1 MIRCKQSKNRKIPY
15 VLFTLRAVG
24 LVLLLVLCMA
34 AVCGC
39 AGQDKYVEIII
50 AANDS
55 VVTPVPALKE
65 TLITDANMAA
75 MPQTPEPTD
84 MLPETEAESE
94 EDARPKATREPAP
107 TPAITPTPTPAITPV
122 PTPSLTPTPILTP
135 KPTPTP
141 TPKPTPTATIKSTA
155 TPIATPTP
163 KPAPTPVPDSER
175 RMQEEIDA
183 IEVKYKTE
191 RESLYA
197 EYETKLAQIQQSLN
211 FLGEP
216 SDDPEY
222 IEAKAALE
230 TEMNT
235 YVEEFKAK
243 DKELEAYYY
252 GLYSAICEKYGK

>member
-1 MIRCKQSKNRKIPY
+1 MIRCKQSKNSKIPY
-15 VLFTLRAVG
+15 YLFTLRAAG
-24 LVLLLVLCMA
+24 IVLLLAFCSA

-39 AGQDKYVEIII
+39 AGEDKYVEIII
-50 AANDS
+50 AANDA
-55 VVTPVPALKE
+55 VVTPVPMIKDAA
-65 TLITDANMAA
+65 ITDANTAG
-75 MPQTPEPTD
+75 MPQTPEPTAIP
-84 MLPETEAESE
+84 PEPEAGPE
-94 EDARPKATREPAP
+94 EDERPKATEKPTP
-107 TPAITPTPTPAITPV
+107 TPAITPTPTPTIT
-122 PTPSLTPTPILTP
+122 
-135 KPTPTP
+135 PTPTP
-141 TPKPTPTATIKSTA
+141 TPKPTPTATVKPTA

-191 RESLYA
+191 REKLYA

-222 IEAKAALE
+222 IEAKAAIE

-243 DKELEAYYY
+243 DKDLEAYYY

>member
-1 MIRCKQSKNRKIPY
+1 MIRCKQSKNSKIPY
-15 VLFTLRAVG
+15 AIFTLRAAG
-24 LVLLLVLCMA
+24 IVLLLAFCSA

-39 AGQDKYVEIII
+39 AGKDKYVEIII
-50 AANDS
+50 AANDA
-55 VVTPVPALKE
+55 VVTPVPMIKDAA
-65 TLITDANMAA
+65 ITDANTAG
-75 MPQTPEPTD
+75 MPQTPEPTAIP
-84 MLPETEAESE
+84 PEPEAGPE
-94 EDARPKATREPAP
+94 EDERPKATEKPTP
-107 TPAITPTPTPAITPV
+107 TPAITPTPTPTIT
-122 PTPSLTPTPILTP
+122 
-135 KPTPTP
+135 PTPTP
-141 TPKPTPTATIKSTA
+141 TPKPTPTATVKPTA

-191 RESLYA
+191 REKLYA

-222 IEAKAALE
+222 IEAKAALD

-243 DKELEAYYY
+243 DKDLEAYYY

>member
-1 MIRCKQSKNRKIPY
+1 
-15 VLFTLRAVG
+15 
-24 LVLLLVLCMA
+24 LLLAFCSA

-39 AGQDKYVEIII
+39 AGKDKYVEIII
-50 AANDS
+50 AANDA
-55 VVTPVPALKE
+55 VVTPVPMIKDAA
-65 TLITDANMAA
+65 ITDANTAG
-75 MPQTPEPTD
+75 MPQTPEPTAIP
-84 MLPETEAESE
+84 PEPEAGPE
-94 EDARPKATREPAP
+94 EDERPKATEKPTP
-107 TPAITPTPTPAITPV
+107 TPAITPTPTPTIT
-122 PTPSLTPTPILTP
+122 
-135 KPTPTP
+135 PTPTP
-141 TPKPTPTATIKSTA
+141 TPKPTPTATVKPTA

-191 RESLYA
+191 REKLYA

-222 IEAKAALE
+222 IEAKAAIE

-243 DKELEAYYY
+243 DKDLEAYYY

>member
-1 MIRCKQSKNRKIPY
+1 MICCKQSKNRKISY
-15 VLFTLRAVG
+15 YLFTLRAVG
-24 LVLLLVLCMA
+24 FVLLLAFCMA

-39 AGQDKYVEIII
+39 AGEDKYVEIII
-50 AANDS
+50 AASDA
-55 VVTPVPALKE
+55 VVTPVPMLKDAA
-65 TLITDANMAA
+65 ITDANTAG
-75 MPQTPEPTD
+75 MPQTPEPTAIP
-84 MLPETEAESE
+84 PEPEARPE
-94 EDARPKATREPAP
+94 EDERPKATEKPTP
-107 TPAITPTPTPAITPV
+107 TPAITPTPTPTIT
-122 PTPSLTPTPILTP
+122 
-135 KPTPTP
+135 PTPTP
-141 TPKPTPTATIKSTA
+141 TPKPTPTATIRPTA
-155 TPIATPTP
+155 TPIVTPTP

-191 RESLYA
+191 REKLYA

-243 DKELEAYYY
+243 DKDLEAYYY

>member
-15 VLFTLRAVG
+15 YLFTLRAVG
-24 LVLLLVLCMA
+24 FVLLLAFCMA

-39 AGQDKYVEIII
+39 AGEDKYVEIII
-50 AANDS
+50 AASDA

-65 TLITDANMAA
+65 TIITDANTAG
-75 MPQTPEPTD
+75 MPQTPEPTAIPPEPEAGPEED
-84 MLPETEAESE
+84 ERPKETEK
-94 EDARPKATREPAP
+94 PTP
-107 TPAITPTPTPAITPV
+107 TPAITPTPTPTIT
-122 PTPSLTPTPILTP
+122 
-135 KPTPTP
+135 PTPTP
-141 TPKPTPTATIKSTA
+141 TPKPTPTATIKPTA

-191 RESLYA
+191 REKLYA

-235 YVEEFKAK
+235 SVEEFKAK
-243 DKELEAYYY
+243 DKDLEAYYY

>member
-1 MIRCKQSKNRKIPY
+1 MIRCKQSKNRKISY
-15 VLFTLRAVG
+15 YLFTLRAVG
-24 LVLLLVLCMA
+24 FVLLLAFCSA

-39 AGQDKYVEIII
+39 AGEDKYVEIII
-50 AANDS
+50 AASDA
-55 VVTPVPALKE
+55 VVTPVPMIKDAA
-65 TLITDANMAA
+65 ITDANTAG
-75 MPQTPEPTD
+75 MPQIPEPTAIP
-84 MLPETEAESE
+84 PEPEAGPE
-94 EDARPKATREPAP
+94 EDERPKATEKPTP
-107 TPAITPTPTPAITPV
+107 TPAITPTPTPTIT
-122 PTPSLTPTPILTP
+122 
-135 KPTPTP
+135 PTPTP
-141 TPKPTPTATIKSTA
+141 TPKPTPTATIRPTA

-243 DKELEAYYY
+243 DKDLEAYYY

>member
-1 MIRCKQSKNRKIPY
+1 MIRCKQSKNRKISY
-15 VLFTLRAVG
+15 YLFTLRAVG
-24 LVLLLVLCMA
+24 LVLLLALCMA

-75 MPQTPEPTD
+75 MPQTSEPTD
-84 MLPETEAESE
+84 MLPETETEPE
-94 EDARPKATREPAP
+94 KDGGPKATREPEHTPAITPTPTPTP
-107 TPAITPTPTPAITPV
+107 TPAITPTPTPTIT
-122 PTPSLTPTPILTP
+122 
-135 KPTPTP
+135 PTPTP
-141 TPKPTPTATIKSTA
+141 TPKPPPAATIKSTA

-183 IEVKYKTE
+183 IEVQYKTE
-191 RESLYA
+191 REKLYA

-222 IEAKAALE
+222 IEAKAALD

-243 DKELEAYYY
+243 DKDLEAYYY

>member
-1 MIRCKQSKNRKIPY
+1 MIRCKQSKNRKISY
-15 VLFTLRAVG
+15 YLFTLRAVG
-24 LVLLLVLCMA
+24 FVLLLAFCMA

-39 AGQDKYVEIII
+39 AGEDKYVEIII
-50 AANDS
+50 AANDA
-55 VVTPVPALKE
+55 VVTPVPMIKDAA
-65 TLITDANMAA
+65 ITDANTAG
-75 MPQTPEPTD
+75 MPQTPEPTAIP
-84 MLPETEAESE
+84 PEPEAGPE
-94 EDARPKATREPAP
+94 EDERPKATEKPTP
-107 TPAITPTPTPAITPV
+107 TPAITPTPTPTIT
-122 PTPSLTPTPILTP
+122 
-135 KPTPTP
+135 PTPTP
-141 TPKPTPTATIKSTA
+141 TPKPTPTATIRPTA

-191 RESLYA
+191 REKLYA

-235 YVEEFKAK
+235 SVEEFKAK
-243 DKELEAYYY
+243 DKDLEAYYY

>member
-1 MIRCKQSKNRKIPY
+1 MIRCKQSKNRKISY
-15 VLFTLRAVG
+15 YLFTLRAVG
-24 LVLLLVLCMA
+24 FVLLLAFCMA

-39 AGQDKYVEIII
+39 AGEDKYVEIII
-50 AANDS
+50 AANDA
-55 VVTPVPALKE
+55 VVTPVPMIKDAA
-65 TLITDANMAA
+65 ITDANTAG
-75 MPQTPEPTD
+75 MPQTPEPTAIP
-84 MLPETEAESE
+84 PEPEAGPE
-94 EDARPKATREPAP
+94 EDERPKATEKPTP
-107 TPAITPTPTPAITPV
+107 TPAITPTPTPTIT
-122 PTPSLTPTPILTP
+122 
-135 KPTPTP
+135 PTPTP
-141 TPKPTPTATIKSTA
+141 TPKPTPTATVKPTA

-191 RESLYA
+191 REKLYA

-222 IEAKAALE
+222 IEAKAAIE

-243 DKELEAYYY
+243 DKDLEAYYY

>member
-1 MIRCKQSKNRKIPY
+1 MIRCKQSKNSKIPY
-15 VLFTLRAVG
+15 YLFTLRAAG
-24 LVLLLVLCMA
+24 IVLLLAFCSA

-39 AGQDKYVEIII
+39 AGEDKYVEIII
-50 AANDS
+50 AANDA
-55 VVTPVPALKE
+55 VVTPVPMIKDAV
-65 TLITDANMAA
+65 ITDANTAG
-75 MPQTPEPTD
+75 MPQTPEPTA
-84 MLPETEAESE
+84 MLPKSEAGPE
-94 EDARPKATREPAP
+94 EDARPKATENPTP
-107 TPAITPTPTPAITPV
+107 TPAITPTPTPTIT
-122 PTPSLTPTPILTP
+122 
-135 KPTPTP
+135 PTPTP
-141 TPKPTPTATIKSTA
+141 TPKPTPTATVKPTA

-191 RESLYA
+191 REKLYA

-222 IEAKAALE
+222 IEAKAALD

-243 DKELEAYYY
+243 DKDLEAYYY

>member
-1 MIRCKQSKNRKIPY
+1 MIRCKQSKNRKISY
-15 VLFTLRAVG
+15 YLFTLRAVG
-24 LVLLLVLCMA
+24 FVLLLAFCMA

-39 AGQDKYVEIII
+39 AGEDKYVEIII
-50 AANDS
+50 AANDA
-55 VVTPVPALKE
+55 VVTPVPMIKDAA
-65 TLITDANMAA
+65 ITDANTAG
-75 MPQTPEPTD
+75 MPQTPEPTAIP
-84 MLPETEAESE
+84 PEPEAGPE
-94 EDARPKATREPAP
+94 EDERPKATEKPTP
-107 TPAITPTPTPAITPV
+107 TPAITPTPTPTIT
-122 PTPSLTPTPILTP
+122 
-135 KPTPTP
+135 PTPTP
-141 TPKPTPTATIKSTA
+141 TPKPTPTATVKPTA

-191 RESLYA
+191 REKLYA

-222 IEAKAALE
+222 IEAKAALD

-243 DKELEAYYY
+243 DKDLEAYYY

>member
-1 MIRCKQSKNRKIPY
+1 MIRCKQSKNRKISY
-15 VLFTLRAVG
+15 YLFTLRAVG
-24 LVLLLVLCMA
+24 FVLLLAFCMA

-39 AGQDKYVEIII
+39 AGEDKYVEIII
-50 AANDS
+50 AANDA
-55 VVTPVPALKE
+55 VVTPVPMIKDAA
-65 TLITDANMAA
+65 ITDANTAG
-75 MPQTPEPTD
+75 MPQTPEPTAIP
-84 MLPETEAESE
+84 PEPEAGPE
-94 EDARPKATREPAP
+94 EDERPKATEKPTP
-107 TPAITPTPTPAITPV
+107 TPAITPTPTPTIT
-122 PTPSLTPTPILTP
+122 
-135 KPTPTP
+135 PTPTP
-141 TPKPTPTATIKSTA
+141 TPKPTPTATVKPTA
-155 TPIATPTP
+155 TPIATPTL

-191 RESLYA
+191 REKLYA

-222 IEAKAALE
+222 IEAKAALD

-243 DKELEAYYY
+243 DKDLEAYYY

>member
-1 MIRCKQSKNRKIPY
+1 MIRCKQSKNSKIPY
-15 VLFTLRAVG
+15 YLFTLRAAG
-24 LVLLLVLCMA
+24 IVLLLAFCSA

-39 AGQDKYVEIII
+39 AGEDKYVEIII
-50 AANDS
+50 AANDA
-55 VVTPVPALKE
+55 VVTPVPMIKDAV
-65 TLITDANMAA
+65 ITDANTAG
-75 MPQTPEPTD
+75 MPQTPEPTAIP
-84 MLPETEAESE
+84 PEPEAGPE
-94 EDARPKATREPAP
+94 EDERPKATEKPTP
-107 TPAITPTPTPAITPV
+107 TPAITPTPTPTIT
-122 PTPSLTPTPILTP
+122 
-135 KPTPTP
+135 PTPTP
-141 TPKPTPTATIKSTA
+141 TPKPTPTATVKPTA

-191 RESLYA
+191 REKLYA

-222 IEAKAALE
+222 IEAKAAIE

-243 DKELEAYYY
+243 DKDLEAYYY

>member
-1 MIRCKQSKNRKIPY
+1 MIRCKQSKNSKIPY
-15 VLFTLRAVG
+15 AIFTLRAAG
-24 LVLLLVLCMA
+24 IVLLLAFCSA

-39 AGQDKYVEIII
+39 AGEDKYVEIII
-50 AANDS
+50 AANDA
-55 VVTPVPALKE
+55 VVTPVPMIKDAA
-65 TLITDANMAA
+65 ITDANTAG
-75 MPQTPEPTD
+75 MPQTPEPTAIP
-84 MLPETEAESE
+84 PEPEAGPE
-94 EDARPKATREPAP
+94 EDERPKATEKPTP
-107 TPAITPTPTPAITPV
+107 TPAITPTPTPTIT
-122 PTPSLTPTPILTP
+122 
-135 KPTPTP
+135 PTPTP
-141 TPKPTPTATIKSTA
+141 TPKPTPTATVKPTA
-155 TPIATPTP
+155 TPIATPTL

-191 RESLYA
+191 REKLYA

-222 IEAKAALE
+222 IEAKAALD

-243 DKELEAYYY
+243 DKDLEAYYY

>member
-1 MIRCKQSKNRKIPY
+1 MIRCKQSKNRKISY
-15 VLFTLRAVG
+15 YLFTLRAVG
-24 LVLLLVLCMA
+24 FVLLLAFCMA

-39 AGQDKYVEIII
+39 AGEDKYVEIII
-50 AANDS
+50 AASDA
-55 VVTPVPALKE
+55 VVTPVPMLKDAA
-65 TLITDANMAA
+65 ITDANTAG
-75 MPQTPEPTD
+75 MPQTPEPTAIP
-84 MLPETEAESE
+84 PEPEARPE
-94 EDARPKATREPAP
+94 EDERPKATEKPTP
-107 TPAITPTPTPAITPV
+107 TPAITPTPTPTIT
-122 PTPSLTPTPILTP
+122 
-135 KPTPTP
+135 PTPTP
-141 TPKPTPTATIKSTA
+141 TPKPTPTATIRPTA
-155 TPIATPTP
+155 TPIVTPTP

-191 RESLYA
+191 REKLYA

-243 DKELEAYYY
+243 DKDLEAYYY

>member
-1 MIRCKQSKNRKIPY
+1 MIRCKQSKNRKILY
-15 VLFTLRAVG
+15 AILTLRAVG
-24 LVLLLVLCMA
+24 FVLLLAFCSA

-39 AGQDKYVEIII
+39 AGEDKYVEIII
-50 AANDS
+50 AANDA
-55 VVTPVPALKE
+55 VVTPVPMIKDAA
-65 TLITDANMAA
+65 ITDANTAG
-75 MPQTPEPTD
+75 MPQTPEPTAIP
-84 MLPETEAESE
+84 PEPEAGPE
-94 EDARPKATREPAP
+94 EDERPKATEKPTP
-107 TPAITPTPTPAITPV
+107 TPAITPTPTPTIT
-122 PTPSLTPTPILTP
+122 
-135 KPTPTP
+135 PTPTP
-141 TPKPTPTATIKSTA
+141 TPKPTPTATVKPTA

-191 RESLYA
+191 REKLYA

-222 IEAKAALE
+222 IEAKAALD

-243 DKELEAYYY
+243 DKDLEAYYY